1 MDSEGFT
8 SRAWLGHWVSGE
20 EEPVNNYYEDHK
32 LMEGALIKLGDYA
45 HFRYFLLFR
54 NGRFCYYE
62 LPMPAAAPGGAPEGP
77 RRVHLTLTSKHLRGV
92 MMLNASVNAKD
103 LAKSEDEYDA
113 DLIKRGLVFNR
124 KKLEMQLTGYSP
136 TGQLMSWKLRAGK
149 DAVYLK
155 WERAFRLALR
165 PIWVQ
170 NSKCCMVC
178 KKEFGFF
185 IRPHHCRKCGTCMCD
200 ECSVF
205 VPRLPM
211 QGYYDEVRICRD
223 CSPIKIQRSALK
235 LGTRVLVYGIL
246 VGRVVQV
253 DAADDSV
260 DGRAF
265 VNVELVKKDNQLRR
279 FALEHVELY
288 SDAVLSANR
297 IKNVIRQHL
306 SYAVF
311 RTQLNFN
318 TWNLLETVQEQR
330 TVQMVRILNKSTS
343 INELHSMVPML
354 GSLDLIHFPDDDTSE
369 KDRVKESL
377 SHYRGVH
384 VSFPLRLDTVKRLIN
399 QFRNGIL
406 LHRVFVRQILDESE
420 KLFKKIHQS
429 PMNEIEIPA
438 GVQLV
443 VVGDL
448 HGQLEDLLT
457 IMDKNGVPSSKTWY
471 LFNGDFVD
479 RGSHGIEVILLLL
492 IFKLLYPDFVFL
504 NRGNHEERMINEVFG
519 FEDEVY
525 TKYGTD
531 NDEVAGWSGL
541 GTSMNYS
548 PMKLFQM
555 FETVFGLFPIFALLN
570 QRVFIVHGGLSNH
583 ENVTIGELLQLDHR
597 REIPTQGTSR
607 ADEVFTHLLWSDP
620 RDEDGWKPSSR
631 GAGVEFGP
639 DITKAFCAQNGIS
652 LIIRSHE
659 CREEGFDI
667 VHDGLLLTVFSASSY
682 CGSQTNKGAYV
693 QLELGDDNEV
703 KPHVVQFSSQP
714 LQKLKDAGR
723 NEWRKKAQR
732 LERRTLMSLV
742 EIICEKKN
750 ALLTAFNELDTAGSG
765 RVTKLEWKAT
775 LQKVLGIQASFLSY
789 FHQLAEEN
797 PQGGVDYQK
806 FLNRYTVELDGGN
819 VEWRR
824 NLIRKVWTGFCQAL
838 PHPSETD
845 AEKMTLQDKLHF
857 AFNLFQSPSGA
868 AKKEL
873 LAKSEGNGQ
882 VPPSPS
888 SDKFQTKENYLRT
901 GLVTYE
907 VFRNTIQGKLQLGDT
922 LSEQQIFELMQHLD
936 QNHDGVVDYQEFCS
950 FFAEFSRTDYLQ
962 EIFEVDDT
970 KAISLLSRCAALL
983 QKPVKFATLRDAF
996 DAFDHRKTGKLT
1008 VDDILKGTQELSM
1021 VPELDEDEAQ
1031 LLFNS
1036 ILLSYYGINQ
1046 RHQWDTRGLDWVV
1059 FEDTFSPD
1067 STFQRRLWL
1076 ASLGASS
1083 TNLAAM
1089 GEVRD
1094 SLSGD
1099 DDSVQDG
1106 QPSKS
1111 QTWANTFVDS
1121 VKQSLHEQRLY
1132 IKFLFRILDRKRHG
1146 YVTKQQFIATMQA
1159 INEEHGSPLQ
1169 LSQLEQLADAFAY
1182 HKTVRRLSN
1191 VGDET
1196 EETRAYVSY
1205 PEFLRSL
1212 RIIDSGPAD
1221 GSVFSKLLHPLAT
1234 MVRMSVLADC
1244 LKTIY
1249 NAEKRGKRQVLIR
1262 PSSKVIVKFL
1272 QVMQK
1277 NGYIG
1282 EFEIV
1287 DDHRAGKIVVELK
1300 GRINKCGVISPR
1312 FDVKMADYEKWINN
1326 LLPSR
1331 QFGHIVVSTTYGI
1344 MDHHEARRKHTG
1356 GKIIGFFY

>member
-8 SRAWLGHWVSGE
+8 SRAWLSHWVSGE
-20 EEPVNNYYEDHK
+20 DEPVNNYYEDHK

-62 LPMPAAAPGGAPEGP
+62 LPMPAAAPGGGGGGGPDGP

-92 MMLNASVNAKD
+92 MMLNASVNSKD

-113 DLIKRGLVFNR
+113 DLLKRGLVFNR

-136 TGQLMSWKLRAGK
+136 TGQLMCWKLRAGK

-165 PIWVQ
+165 PIWV
-170 NSKCCMVC
+170 
-178 KKEFGFF
+178 
-185 IRPHHCRKCGTCMCD
+185 
-200 ECSVF
+200 
-205 VPRLPM
+205 
-211 QGYYDEVRICRD
+211 
-223 CSPIKIQRSALK
+223 
-235 LGTRVLVYGIL
+235 
-246 VGRVVQV
+246 
-253 DAADDSV
+253 DAADDSE

-265 VNVELVKKDNQLRR
+265 VNVELIKKDNQLRR
-279 FALEHVELY
+279 FPLEHVELY
-288 SDAVLSANR
+288 SDVVLSANR
-297 IKNVIRQHL
+297 IKNAIRQHL
-306 SYAVF
+306 SYTVF

-343 INELHSMVPML
+343 INELQSMVPML
-354 GSLDLIHFPDDDTSE
+354 GSLDVMQFPDDDISE
-369 KDRVKESL
+369 KDRVTKSL

-384 VSFPLRLDTVKRLIN
+384 VAFPLRLDTVKRLIN

-406 LHRVFVRQILDESE
+406 LHRVYVRQILDESE
-420 KLFKKIHQS
+420 KLFRTMHVT
-429 PMNEIEIPA
+429 PMNEIEIPM

-457 IMDKNGVPSSKTWY
+457 IMDKNGVPSSNIWY

-492 IFKLLYPDFVFL
+492 IFKLLYPKFVFL

-519 FEDEVY
+519 FEDEIY

-531 NDEVAGWSGL
+531 NDEVVGWSGL
-541 GTSMNYS
+541 GTSLNYS
-548 PMKLFQM
+548 PLKLFQM

-570 QRVFIVHGGLSNH
+570 KRVFIVHGGLSNH
-583 ENVTIGELLQLDHR
+583 ENVTIEELLQLDHR

-607 ADEVFTHLLWSDP
+607 ADEIFTHLLWSDP
-620 RDEDGWKPSSR
+620 RDEDGWKSSSR

-667 VHDGLLLTVFSASSY
+667 LHDGLLLTVFSASSY

-693 QLELGDDNEV
+693 QLELGEDNNV
-703 KPHVVQFSSQP
+703 KPHVVQFTSQP

-750 ALLTAFNELDTAGSG
+750 ALLTAFIELDTTGSG
-765 RVTKLEWKAT
+765 YVTKLEWKAT
-775 LQKVLGIQASFLSY
+775 LQNVLGIQASFLSY
-789 FHQLAEEN
+789 FRQLAEEN
-797 PQGGVDYQK
+797 QHGCVDYQR

-824 NLIRKVWTGFCQAL
+824 NLIRKVWVGFCQAL
-838 PHPSETD
+838 PRPSETD
-845 AEKMTLQDKLHF
+845 AEKITLQDKLHF
-857 AFNLFQSPSGA
+857 AFNLFHSSSCGA
-868 AKKEL
+868 AKTQHASKPASNADETEPSCSTSSHGD
-873 LAKSEGNGQ
+873 KSN
-882 VPPSPS
+882 
-888 SDKFQTKENYLRT
+888 ENYVHN

-907 VFRNTIQGKLQLGDT
+907 AFRNTIQGKLQLGDT

-970 KAISLLSRCAALL
+970 KAISLLNRCATLL
-983 QKPVKFATLRDAF
+983 QNSNTCASLRDAF
-996 DAFDHRKTGKLT
+996 DAFDHSKMGKLS
-1008 VDDILKGTQELSM
+1008 VDDILKGTQELGM
-1021 VPELDEDEAQ
+1021 MPKLDTEEAQ

-1036 ILLSYYGINQ
+1036 ILLSYYGINE
-1046 RHQWDTRGLDWVV
+1046 RRQWDKRGLNWIV

-1076 ASLGASS
+1076 ASVSASNS
-1083 TNLAAM
+1083 NLAALDVH
-1089 GEVRD
+1089 E
-1094 SLSGD
+1094 STNGD
-1099 DDSVQDG
+1099 DDTVQEG
-1106 QPSKS
+1106 QLSKN
-1111 QTWANTFVDS
+1111 QPWADTFVDS

-1146 YVTKQQFIATMQA
+1146 YVTKEQFIATMQA
-1159 INEEHGSPLQ
+1159 INEEHGAPLK
-1169 LSQLEQLADAFAY
+1169 LLQLEQLADAFACR
-1182 HKTVRRLSN
+1182 KTARRISN
-1191 VGDET
+1191 AGEEI
-1196 EETRAYVSY
+1196 EETRTYVSY

-1212 RIIDSGPAD
+1212 RIIDSGPTDAN
-1221 GSVFSKLLHPLAT
+1221 VAQP
-1234 MVRMSVLADC
+1234 
-1244 LKTIY
+1244 
-1249 NAEKRGKRQVLIR
+1249 QV
-1262 PSSKVIVKFL
+1262 
-1272 QVMQK
+1272 Q
-1277 NGYIG
+1277 
-1282 EFEIV
+1282 
-1287 DDHRAGKIVVELK
+1287 D
-1300 GRINKCGVISPR
+1300 INDAS
-1312 FDVKMADYEKWINN
+1312 N
-1326 LLPSR
+1326 
-1331 QFGHIVVSTTYGI
+1331 
-1344 MDHHEARRKHTG
+1344 
-1356 GKIIGFFY
+1356 

>member
-20 EEPVNNYYEDHK
+20 DEPVNNYYEDHK

-62 LPMPAAAPGGAPEGP
+62 LPMPAAAPSGGPEGP

-92 MMLNASVNAKD
+92 MMLNASVNGKD
-103 LAKSEDEYDA
+103 LVKSEDEYGA
-113 DLIKRGLVFNR
+113 DLLKRGLVFNR
-124 KKLEMQLTGYSP
+124 KKLEMQLTGFSP

-170 NSKCCMVC
+170 NSKYCMIC
-178 KKEFGFF
+178 KKDFSFF

-205 VPRLPM
+205 VPRLPI

-235 LGTRVLVYGIL
+235 LGTRVLVYGVLI
-246 VGRVVQV
+246 GRVAQV
-253 DAADDSV
+253 DAADDS
-260 DGRAF
+260 DEGRAF
-265 VNVELVKKDNQLRR
+265 VNVELAKKNNQLRQ

-297 IKNVIRQHL
+297 IKNAIRQHL

-354 GSLDLIHFPDDDTSE
+354 GSWDTMLCPDDDITE
-369 KDRVKESL
+369 KERVKASL
-377 SHYRGVH
+377 AHYRGVH
-384 VSFPLRLDTVKRLIN
+384 VAFPLRLDTVKRLIN

-420 KLFKKIHQS
+420 KLFRKKHTS
-429 PMNEIEIPA
+429 PANNIEIPV

-457 IMDKNGVPSSKTWY
+457 IMDENGAPSSKTWY
-471 LFNGDFVD
+471 VFNGDFVD
-479 RGSHGIEVILLLL
+479 RGSHGIEVMLLLL

-519 FEDEVY
+519 FEDEIY

-531 NDEVAGWSGL
+531 NDDVAGGNGL
-541 GTSMNYS
+541 GTSLNYS

-570 QRVFIVHGGLSNH
+570 KRIFIVHGGLSSH
-583 ENVTIGELLQLDHR
+583 ENVMIEELLQLNHR

-607 ADEVFTHLLWSDP
+607 ADEIFTHLLWSDP

-639 DITKAFCAQNGIS
+639 DITKAFCTQNDIS

-703 KPHVVQFSSQP
+703 KPHVVQFSSHP
-714 LQKLKDAGR
+714 LQKLKDTGR
-723 NEWRKKAQR
+723 NGWRKKAQR
-732 LERRTLMSLV
+732 LERRTVMSLV

-750 ALLTAFNELDTAGSG
+750 ALLSAFNELDTTGSG
-765 RVTKLEWKAT
+765 CVTKLEWKAI
-775 LQKVLGIQASFLSY
+775 LQKTLGIEVRFLSY
-789 FHQLAEEN
+789 FHQLAEEDKD
-797 PQGGVDYQK
+797 GSVDFQK
-806 FLNRYTVELDGGN
+806 FLNRYTIELDGGN

-824 NLIRKVWTGFCQAL
+824 NLIRKVWMGFCQAL
-838 PHPSETD
+838 PHPSNTD
-845 AEKMTLQDKLHF
+845 TEKMTLHDKLHL
-857 AFNLFQSPSGA
+857 AFNLFQSSSENG
-868 AKKEL
+868 KKEQ
-873 LAKSEGNGQ
+873 AVKSDANGQ
-882 VPPSPS
+882 SGGSLNGDKVPPRES
-888 SDKFQTKENYLRT
+888 YLRNN
-901 GLVTYE
+901 LVTYE
-907 VFRNTIQGKLQLGDT
+907 VFRSTIQGKLELGDI

-962 EIFEVDDT
+962 ELFEVDDT
-970 KAISLLSRCAALL
+970 KAISLLNRCATLL
-983 QKPVKFATLRDAF
+983 QNPNKFKSLREAF
-996 DAFDHRKTGKLT
+996 DSFDHGKTGKLT
-1008 VDDILKGTQELSM
+1008 VEDIFKGTQELNM
-1021 VPELDEDEAQ
+1021 VPDLDQDDAQ

-1036 ILLSYYGINQ
+1036 ILRSYYGINQ
-1046 RHQWDTRGLDWVV
+1046 RHQWEMRGLDWVV

-1076 ASLGASS
+1076 TSLDASS

-1089 GEVRD
+1089 DAQD
-1094 SLSGD
+1094 SFSGD
-1099 DDSVQDG
+1099 DDSVKEG
-1106 QPSKS
+1106 QTSTS
-1111 QTWANTFVDS
+1111 QTWADTFVDS

-1132 IKFLFRILDRKRHG
+1132 IKFIFRILDRKRHG
-1146 YVTKQQFIATMQA
+1146 YVTKEKFIATMQA

-1169 LSQLEQLADAFAY
+1169 LSQLEQLADAFSHPKAI
-1182 HKTVRRLSN
+1182 RRMPAE
-1191 VGDET
+1191 GGEM
-1196 EETRAYVSY
+1196 EETHMFVSY

-1212 RIIDSGPAD
+1212 RIIDSGPSD
-1221 GSVFSKLLHPLAT
+1221 GNGAT
-1234 MVRMSVLADC
+1234 VEITSC
-1244 LKTIY
+1244 
-1249 NAEKRGKRQVLIR
+1249 
-1262 PSSKVIVKFL
+1262 
-1272 QVMQK
+1272 
-1277 NGYIG
+1277 G
-1282 EFEIV
+1282 E
-1287 DDHRAGKIVVELK
+1287 
-1300 GRINKCGVISPR
+1300 
-1312 FDVKMADYEKWINN
+1312 
-1326 LLPSR
+1326 
-1331 QFGHIVVSTTYGI
+1331 
-1344 MDHHEARRKHTG
+1344 
-1356 GKIIGFFY
+1356 

>member
-54 NGRFCYYE
+54 NGRLCYYE
-62 LPMPAAAPGGAPEGP
+62 LPMPAAAPEGGNDGP
-77 RRVHLTLTSKHLRGV
+77 KRVHLTLTSKHLRGV
-92 MMLNASVNAKD
+92 MMLNASVNAKE
-103 LAKSEDEYDA
+103 LAKSEDEYNA
-113 DLIKRGLVFNR
+113 DLLKRGLVFNR

-136 TGQLMSWKLRAGK
+136 TGQLMCWKLRAGK

-170 NSKCCMVC
+170 NSKHCMVC
-178 KKEFGFF
+178 KKEFSFF

-223 CSPIKIQRSALK
+223 CSPVKIQRSSLK

-253 DAADDSV
+253 DAADDSEN
-260 DGRAF
+260 GRAF
-265 VNVELVKKDNQLRR
+265 VNVELVKKDNRMRR
-279 FALEHVELY
+279 FPLEHVELY

-297 IKNVIRQHL
+297 IKNAIRQHL
-306 SYAVF
+306 SYAFF

-343 INELHSMVPML
+343 INELHSMIPML
-354 GSLDLIHFPDDDTSE
+354 GSLDLMQFPDDSVSD

-377 SHYRGVH
+377 SHYHGVH

-420 KLFKKIHQS
+420 KLFRRMHES
-429 PMNEIEIPA
+429 PMNEIEIPED
-438 GVQLV
+438 VQLI

-457 IMDKNGVPSSKTWY
+457 ILDKNGVPSSNTWY

-492 IFKLLYPDFVFL
+492 NFKLLYPNFVFL

-519 FEDEVY
+519 FEDEIY

-531 NDEVAGWSGL
+531 NDEVTGLSGL
-541 GTSMNYS
+541 GTSPDYS

-555 FETVFGLFPIFALLN
+555 FETVFSLFPIFALLN
-570 QRVFIVHGGLSNH
+570 KRVFIVHGGLSNH
-583 ENVTIGELLQLDHR
+583 VDVTIDELLQLDHR
-597 REIPTQGTSR
+597 REIPTQSANRT
-607 ADEVFTHLLWSDP
+607 DEVFTHLLWSDP

-639 DITKAFCAQNGIS
+639 DITKAFCARNKIS

-667 VHDGLLLTVFSASSY
+667 AHDGLLLTVFSASSY

-693 QLELGDDNEV
+693 QLTLGEGGEV
-703 KPHVVQFSSQP
+703 KPNVVQFSSQP
-714 LQKLKDAGR
+714 LQQLKDAGR

-750 ALLTAFNELDTAGSG
+750 ALLTAFTELDTTSTG

-775 LQKVLGIQASFLSY
+775 LQKVLGIQAMFLSY
-789 FHQLAEEN
+789 FRQLAEVDQ
-797 PQGGVDYQK
+797 QGCVEYQK
-806 FLNRYTVELDGGN
+806 FLNRYSVQLDGGN

-824 NLIRKVWTGFCQAL
+824 NLIRKVWKGFMQAL
-838 PHPSETD
+838 PCLSEAD
-845 AEKMTLQDKLHF
+845 AEKLTLQDKLYF
-857 AFNLFQSPSGA
+857 AFSLFESSTPGA
-868 AKKEL
+868 LKKDFAFTAASKAEKRSNSHL
-873 LAKSEGNGQ
+873 FCKGDRPKESYRLNG
-882 VPPSPS
+882 V
-888 SDKFQTKENYLRT
+888 
-901 GLVTYE
+901 VTYE
-907 VFRNTIQGKLQLGDT
+907 MFRNTIQEKLQLRDT

-936 QNHDGVVDYQEFCS
+936 QNHDGVVDYHEFCS

-962 EIFEVDDT
+962 EIFEVNDT
-970 KAISLLSRCAALL
+970 KAISLLNRCATLL
-983 QKPVKFATLRDAF
+983 QQPNKFASLRDAF
-996 DAFDHRKTGKLT
+996 DAFDHSKTGKLT
-1008 VDDILKGTQELSM
+1008 LDDIMKGTQELGM
-1021 VPELDEDEAQ
+1021 VPELDTEETQ
-1031 LLFNS
+1031 LLFNA

-1046 RHQWDTRGLDWVV
+1046 RHQWDKRGLDWVV

-1067 STFQRRLWL
+1067 STFQQRLWM
-1076 ASLGASS
+1076 ASLGASN
-1083 TNLAAM
+1083 TNLAALDAR
-1089 GEVRD
+1089 ESCAWD
-1094 SLSGD
+1094 EET
-1099 DDSVQDG
+1099 VQDAQG
-1106 QPSKS
+1106 SKT
-1111 QTWANTFVDS
+1111 QAWTDTFVDT

-1146 YVTKQQFIATMQA
+1146 YVTKGQFIATMQA
-1159 INEEHGSPLQ
+1159 INEEHGAPLK
-1169 LSQLEQLADAFAY
+1169 LAQLEHLADAFACQ
-1182 HKTVRRLSN
+1182 KTLRRMSMD
-1191 VGDET
+1191 G
-1196 EETRAYVSY
+1196 EEREEKCTYVSY

-1212 RIIDSGPAD
+1212 RIIDSGPTEEKEVVACETQD
-1221 GSVFSKLLHPLAT
+1221 AT
-1234 MVRMSVLADC
+1234 
-1244 LKTIY
+1244 
-1249 NAEKRGKRQVLIR
+1249 
-1262 PSSKVIVKFL
+1262 
-1272 QVMQK
+1272 
-1277 NGYIG
+1277 
-1282 EFEIV
+1282 
-1287 DDHRAGKIVVELK
+1287 
-1300 GRINKCGVISPR
+1300 
-1312 FDVKMADYEKWINN
+1312 
-1326 LLPSR
+1326 
-1331 QFGHIVVSTTYGI
+1331 
-1344 MDHHEARRKHTG
+1344 
-1356 GKIIGFFY
+1356 

>member
-1 MDSEGFT
+1 MMDAEGFT

-62 LPMPAAAPGGAPEGP
+62 LPMPAAAPGGGPEGP
-77 RRVHLTLTSKHLRGV
+77 SRVHLTLTSKHLRGV

-113 DLIKRGLVFNR
+113 DLLKRGLVFNR

-136 TGQLMSWKLRAGK
+136 TGQLMCWKLRAGK

-178 KKEFGFF
+178 QKEFSFF

-223 CSPIKIQRSALK
+223 CSPIKIQRSSLK

-253 DAADDSV
+253 DAADDSE

-265 VNVELVKKDNQLRR
+265 VNVELVKKNNKLRR
-279 FALEHVELY
+279 FPMEHVELY

-297 IKNVIRQHL
+297 IKNAIRQHL

-354 GSLDLIHFPDDDTSE
+354 GSLDTMQFGDDDTSE

-377 SHYRGVH
+377 EHYRGVH
-384 VSFPLRLDTVKRLIN
+384 VCFPLRLDTVKKLIN

-420 KLFKKIHQS
+420 KLFGKMHQS

-492 IFKLLYPDFVFL
+492 IFKLMYPEFVFL

-525 TKYGTD
+525 TKYSTD
-531 NDEVAGWSGL
+531 SDEVAGGSGL
-541 GTSMNYS
+541 GTSINYS
-548 PMKLFQM
+548 PMKIFQM

-570 QRVFIVHGGLSNH
+570 KRVFIVHGGLSNH
-583 ENVTIGELLQLDHR
+583 ENVTIDELLQIDHR

-607 ADEVFTHLLWSDP
+607 ADEIFTHLLWSDP

-639 DITKAFCAQNGIS
+639 DITKAFCAQNEIS

-693 QLELGDDNEV
+693 QLELGEDNEV
-703 KPHVVQFSSQP
+703 KPHVVQFCSQP

-732 LERRTLMSLV
+732 LERRTLVSLV

-750 ALLTAFNELDTAGSG
+750 VLLAAFSELDTTGSG

-775 LQKVLGIQASFLSY
+775 LQHVLGIQASFLSY
-789 FHQLAEEN
+789 FHQLAEEE

-806 FLNRYTVELDGGN
+806 FLNRYTIELDGGN

-838 PHPSETD
+838 PHPSESD
-845 AEKMTLQDKLHF
+845 AEKMNLQDKLHF
-857 AFNLFQSPSGA
+857 AFNLFQSPPAGA
-868 AKKEL
+868 AKQDGKGQ
-873 LAKSEGNGQ
+873 APASNGDK
-882 VPPSPS
+882 PP
-888 SDKFQTKENYLRT
+888 TKDSRN

-907 VFRNTIQGKLQLGDT
+907 VFRNTIQGKLQLGET
-922 LSEQQIFELMQHLD
+922 LSEQQIFELMKYLD
-936 QNHDGVVDYQEFCS
+936 QNHDGVVDYGEFCS

-970 KAISLLSRCAALL
+970 KAISLLNRCATLL
-983 QKPVKFATLRDAF
+983 QKSTKFASLKDAF
-996 DAFDHRKTGKLT
+996 DAFDHSNTGKLS
-1008 VDDILKGTQELSM
+1008 VGDIMKGTQELSM
-1021 VPELDEDEAQ
+1021 VPELDADEAQ
-1031 LLFNS
+1031 LLYNS

-1046 RHQWDTRGLDWVV
+1046 RHQWDTRGLDWIV

-1076 ASLGASS
+1076 ASLDASS

-1089 GEVRD
+1089 DVRD
-1094 SLSGD
+1094 SLSAD
-1099 DDSVQDG
+1099 DDSVQEG

-1111 QTWANTFVDS
+1111 QAWADTFVDS

-1146 YVTKQQFIATMQA
+1146 YVTKEQFVATMQA
-1159 INEEHGSPLQ
+1159 INEEHGAPLK
-1169 LSQLEQLADAFAY
+1169 LEQLEQLADAFA
-1182 HKTVRRLSN
+1182 HRKAVRTMSN
-1191 VGDET
+1191 AGEET
-1196 EETRAYVSY
+1196 EETRTYVSY

-1212 RIIDSGPAD
+1212 RIIDQGPTDGAAQEAQDTTDANSG
-1221 GSVFSKLLHPLAT
+1221 
-1234 MVRMSVLADC
+1234 
-1244 LKTIY
+1244 
-1249 NAEKRGKRQVLIR
+1249 E
-1262 PSSKVIVKFL
+1262 
-1272 QVMQK
+1272 
-1277 NGYIG
+1277 
-1282 EFEIV
+1282 
-1287 DDHRAGKIVVELK
+1287 
-1300 GRINKCGVISPR
+1300 
-1312 FDVKMADYEKWINN
+1312 
-1326 LLPSR
+1326 
-1331 QFGHIVVSTTYGI
+1331 
-1344 MDHHEARRKHTG
+1344 
-1356 GKIIGFFY
+1356 

>member
-62 LPMPAAAPGGAPEGP
+62 LPMPAAAPPGGSEGP

-92 MMLNASVNAKD
+92 MMLSASGAAKD
-103 LAKSEDEYDA
+103 VAKSEDEYDA
-113 DLIKRGLVFNR
+113 DLVKRGLVFNR

-136 TGQLMSWKLRAGK
+136 TGQLMSWQLRAGK
-149 DAVYLK
+149 DAVFLK

-170 NSKCCMVC
+170 NSRCCMVC
-178 KKEFGFF
+178 KKEFSFF

-223 CSPIKIQRSALK
+223 CSPVKIQKSALK
-235 LGTRVLVYGIL
+235 LGTRVLVYGVL

-253 DAADDSV
+253 DADDSEN
-260 DGRAF
+260 GRAF
-265 VNVELVKKDNQLRR
+265 VNVELEKNDNHLRR
-279 FALEHVELY
+279 FPLEHVELY

-297 IKNVIRQHL
+297 IKNAIRSHL

-354 GSLDLIHFPDDDTSE
+354 GSLEMMQFPDDDMTE
-369 KDRVKESL
+369 KDRVKASL
-377 SHYRGVH
+377 ANYRGVH
-384 VSFPLRLDTVKRLIN
+384 VSFPLRLDTVKKLIN

-406 LHRVFVRQILDESE
+406 LHRVFVRRILDESE
-420 KLFKKIHQS
+420 KIFREMHQS
-429 PMNEIEIPA
+429 PMNQIEIPA

-519 FEDEVY
+519 FEDEIY

-531 NDEVAGWSGL
+531 SDEVAGGNGL
-541 GTSMNYS
+541 GTSLNYS

-555 FETVFGLFPIFALLN
+555 FETVFGLFPLFALLN
-570 QRVFIVHGGLSNH
+570 QKVFIVHGGLSNH
-583 ENVTIGELLQLDHR
+583 ENVTIGELLQLNHR

-620 RDEDGWKPSSR
+620 REEDGWKPSSR

-639 DITKAFCAQNGIS
+639 DITKAFCAENGIS

-659 CREEGFDI
+659 CREEGYDI

-682 CGSQTNKGAYV
+682 CASQTNKGAYV
-693 QLELGDDNEV
+693 QLELGEDNEI

-732 LERRTLMSLV
+732 LERRTVMSLV

-750 ALLTAFNELDTAGSG
+750 GLLTAFNEIDTTGSG
-765 RVTKLEWKAT
+765 RVTKLQWKAT
-775 LQKVLGIQASFLSY
+775 LQKVLGIQASFLLY
-789 FHQLAEEN
+789 FHQLAEEEN
-797 PQGGVDYQK
+797 DGTVDYQK

-824 NLIRKVWTGFCQAL
+824 NLIRKVWMGFCQAL
-838 PHPSETD
+838 PHPSEAD

-857 AFNLFQSPSGA
+857 AFDLFQAPSGNGA
-868 AKKEL
+868 AQLAPKSDTANSQNGDKGSKK
-873 LAKSEGNGQ
+873 NI
-882 VPPSPS
+882 
-888 SDKFQTKENYLRT
+888 FRNR
-901 GLVTYE
+901 LVTYE
-907 VFRNTIQGKLQLGDT
+907 VFRNTLQGKLQLGET

-962 EIFEVDDT
+962 ELFEVDDT
-970 KAISLLSRCAALL
+970 KAISLLNRCATLL
-983 QKPVKFATLRDAF
+983 QSSDKFNSLREAF
-996 DAFDHRKTGKLT
+996 DFFDTDKTGKLS
-1008 VDDILKGTQELSM
+1008 VEELLKGTQALHM
-1021 VPELDEDEAQ
+1021 VPELDQDDAQ

-1046 RHQWDTRGLDWVV
+1046 RHQWETRGLDWVV

-1089 GEVRD
+1089 DVRD
-1094 SLSGD
+1094 SF
-1099 DDSVQDG
+1099 DDSVKDG
-1106 QPSKS
+1106 QSTRS
-1111 QTWANTFVDS
+1111 QAWADTFVDS

-1146 YVTKQQFIATMQA
+1146 YVTKDKFIATMQA
-1159 INEEHGSPLQ
+1159 INEEHGAPLQ
-1169 LSQLEQLADAFAY
+1169 LSQLEQLAEAFSH
-1182 HKTVRRLSN
+1182 HKTVRRLS
-1191 VGDET
+1191 GEGEEI
-1196 EETRAYVSY
+1196 EETQTFVSY

-1212 RIIDSGPAD
+1212 RIIDAGPSD
-1221 GSVFSKLLHPLAT
+1221 GSGAAT
-1234 MVRMSVLADC
+1234 GLQTC
-1244 LKTIY
+1244 
-1249 NAEKRGKRQVLIR
+1249 AE
-1262 PSSKVIVKFL
+1262 
-1272 QVMQK
+1272 
-1277 NGYIG
+1277 
-1282 EFEIV
+1282 
-1287 DDHRAGKIVVELK
+1287 
-1300 GRINKCGVISPR
+1300 
-1312 FDVKMADYEKWINN
+1312 
-1326 LLPSR
+1326 
-1331 QFGHIVVSTTYGI
+1331 
-1344 MDHHEARRKHTG
+1344 
-1356 GKIIGFFY
+1356 

>member
-8 SRAWLGHWVSGE
+8 SRAWLSHWVSGE
-20 EEPVNNYYEDHK
+20 DEPVNNYYEDHK

-62 LPMPAAAPGGAPEGP
+62 LPMPAAAPGGGGGGPDGP

-92 MMLNASVNAKD
+92 MMLNASVNSKD

-113 DLIKRGLVFNR
+113 DLLKRGLVFNR

-136 TGQLMSWKLRAGK
+136 TGQLMCWKLRAGK

-178 KKEFGFF
+178 KKEFSFF
-185 IRPHHCRKCGTCMCD
+185 IRPHHCRHCNIDVLTVGSWKCYSKCGTCMCD

-205 VPRLPM
+205 VPRLPI

-223 CSPIKIQRSALK
+223 CSPVKIQRSALK
-235 LGTRVLVYGIL
+235 LGTHVLVYGIL

-253 DAADDSV
+253 DAADDSE

-265 VNVELVKKDNQLRR
+265 VNVELIKKDNQLRR
-279 FALEHVELY
+279 FPLEHVELY
-288 SDAVLSANR
+288 SDVVLSANR
-297 IKNVIRQHL
+297 IKNAIRQHL
-306 SYAVF
+306 SYTVF

-343 INELHSMVPML
+343 INELQSMVPML
-354 GSLDLIHFPDDDTSE
+354 GSLDVMQFPDDDISE
-369 KDRVKESL
+369 KDRVTKSL

-384 VSFPLRLDTVKRLIN
+384 VAFPLRLDTVKRLIN

-406 LHRVFVRQILDESE
+406 LHRVYVRQILDESE
-420 KLFKKIHQS
+420 KLFRTMHVT
-429 PMNEIEIPA
+429 PMNEIEIPM

-457 IMDKNGVPSSKTWY
+457 IMDKNGVPSSNIWY

-492 IFKLLYPDFVFL
+492 IFKLLYPKFVFL

-519 FEDEVY
+519 FEDEIY

-531 NDEVAGWSGL
+531 NDEVVGWSGL
-541 GTSMNYS
+541 GTSLNYS
-548 PMKLFQM
+548 PLKLFQM

-570 QRVFIVHGGLSNH
+570 KRVFIVHGGLSNH
-583 ENVTIGELLQLDHR
+583 ENVTIEELLQLDHR

-607 ADEVFTHLLWSDP
+607 ADEIFTHLLWSDP
-620 RDEDGWKPSSR
+620 RDEDGWKSSSR

-667 VHDGLLLTVFSASSY
+667 LHDGLLLTVFSASSY

-693 QLELGDDNEV
+693 QLELGEDNNV
-703 KPHVVQFSSQP
+703 KPHVVQFTSQP

-750 ALLTAFNELDTAGSG
+750 ALLTAFIELDTTGSG
-765 RVTKLEWKAT
+765 YVTKLEWKAT
-775 LQKVLGIQASFLSY
+775 LQNVLGIQASFLSY
-789 FHQLAEEN
+789 FRQLAEEN
-797 PQGGVDYQK
+797 QHGCVDYQR

-824 NLIRKVWTGFCQAL
+824 NLIRKVWVGFCQAL
-838 PHPSETD
+838 PRPSETD
-845 AEKMTLQDKLHF
+845 AEKITLQEKLHF
-857 AFNLFQSPSGA
+857 AFNLFHSSSCGA
-868 AKKEL
+868 AKTQHASKPASNADETEPSCSTSSHGD
-873 LAKSEGNGQ
+873 KSN
-882 VPPSPS
+882 
-888 SDKFQTKENYLRT
+888 ENYVRN

-907 VFRNTIQGKLQLGDT
+907 AFRNTIQGKLQLGDT

-970 KAISLLSRCAALL
+970 KAISLLNRCATLL
-983 QKPVKFATLRDAF
+983 QNSNTCASLRDAF
-996 DAFDHRKTGKLT
+996 DAFDHSKMGKLS
-1008 VDDILKGTQELSM
+1008 VDDILKGTQELGM
-1021 VPELDEDEAQ
+1021 VPKLDTEEAQ

-1036 ILLSYYGINQ
+1036 ILLSYYGINE
-1046 RHQWDTRGLDWVV
+1046 RRQWDKRGLNWIV

-1076 ASLGASS
+1076 ASVSASNS
-1083 TNLAAM
+1083 NLAALDVH
-1089 GEVRD
+1089 E
-1094 SLSGD
+1094 STNGD
-1099 DDSVQDG
+1099 DDTVQEG
-1106 QPSKS
+1106 QLSKN
-1111 QTWANTFVDS
+1111 QPWADTFVDS

-1146 YVTKQQFIATMQA
+1146 YVTKEQFIATMQA
-1159 INEEHGSPLQ
+1159 INEEHGAPLK
-1169 LSQLEQLADAFAY
+1169 LLQLEQLADAFACR
-1182 HKTVRRLSN
+1182 KTARRISN
-1191 VGDET
+1191 AGEEI
-1196 EETRAYVSY
+1196 EETRTYVSY

-1212 RIIDSGPAD
+1212 RIIDSGPTDAN
-1221 GSVFSKLLHPLAT
+1221 VAQP
-1234 MVRMSVLADC
+1234 
-1244 LKTIY
+1244 
-1249 NAEKRGKRQVLIR
+1249 QV
-1262 PSSKVIVKFL
+1262 
-1272 QVMQK
+1272 Q
-1277 NGYIG
+1277 
-1282 EFEIV
+1282 
-1287 DDHRAGKIVVELK
+1287 D
-1300 GRINKCGVISPR
+1300 INDAS
-1312 FDVKMADYEKWINN
+1312 N
-1326 LLPSR
+1326 
-1331 QFGHIVVSTTYGI
+1331 
-1344 MDHHEARRKHTG
+1344 
-1356 GKIIGFFY
+1356 

>member
-1 MDSEGFT
+1 MDTEGFT

-62 LPMPAAAPGGAPEGP
+62 LPMPAAAPGGGSEGP

-136 TGQLMSWKLRAGK
+136 TGQLMCWKLRAGK

-178 KKEFGFF
+178 KKEFSFF

-223 CSPIKIQRSALK
+223 CSPIKIQRSSLK
-235 LGTRVLVYGIL
+235 MGTRVLVYGIL

-260 DGRAF
+260 DGSAF
-265 VNVELVKKDNQLRR
+265 VNVELVKKNNQLRR

-297 IKNVIRQHL
+297 IKNAIRQHL

-343 INELHSMVPML
+343 INELQSMVPML
-354 GSLDLIHFPDDDTSE
+354 GSLDTMQFPDDDVSE

-384 VSFPLRLDTVKRLIN
+384 VSFPLRLDTVKKLIN

-420 KLFKKIHQS
+420 KLFRKMHGS
-429 PMNEIEIPA
+429 PMNEIEIPM

-457 IMDKNGVPSSKTWY
+457 IMDKNGVPNSKTWY

-492 IFKLLYPDFVFL
+492 IFKLLYPEYVFL

-570 QRVFIVHGGLSNH
+570 KRVFIVHGGLSNH
-583 ENVTIGELLQLDHR
+583 ENVTIEELLQLDHR

-620 RDEDGWKPSSR
+620 RDENGWKPSSR

-693 QLELGDDNEV
+693 QLELGEDNEV

-742 EIICEKKN
+742 EIICEKKH
-750 ALLTAFNELDTAGSG
+750 ALLAAFNELDSTGSG

-775 LQKVLGIQASFLSY
+775 LQKVLGIEASFLSY
-789 FHQLAEEN
+789 FHQLAEEE
-797 PQGGVDYQK
+797 QDGGVDYQK

-824 NLIRKVWTGFCQAL
+824 NLIRKVWKGFCQAL
-838 PHPSETD
+838 PHPSESD

-857 AFNLFQSPSGA
+857 AFNLFQSSPAGA
-868 AKKEL
+868 AKAATPLSKIEESGPLSTCGYGDKPKE
-873 LAKSEGNGQ
+873 SYMRN
-882 VPPSPS
+882 S
-888 SDKFQTKENYLRT
+888 
-901 GLVTYE
+901 LVTYE

-936 QNHDGVVDYQEFCS
+936 QNHDGVVDYHEFCS

-970 KAISLLSRCAALL
+970 KAISLLNRCAALL
-983 QKPVKFATLRDAF
+983 QNPNKFKSLREAF
-996 DAFDHRKTGKLT
+996 DAFDHSKTGKLT
-1008 VDDILKGTQELSM
+1008 VDDILKGTQELNM
-1021 VPELDEDEAQ
+1021 VPELDNEEAQ

-1046 RHQWDTRGLDWVV
+1046 RHQWDKRGLDWVV

-1076 ASLGASS
+1076 ASLGASN
-1083 TNLAAM
+1083 TNLAAL
-1089 GEVRD
+1089 D
-1094 SLSGD
+1094 IGD
-1099 DDSVQDG
+1099 DDVQDG
-1106 QPSKS
+1106 QASKN
-1111 QTWANTFVDS
+1111 QAWADTFVDS

-1146 YVTKQQFIATMQA
+1146 YVTKQQFVATMQA
-1159 INEEHGSPLQ
+1159 INEEHGAPLK
-1169 LSQLEQLADAFAY
+1169 LSQLEQLADAFA
-1182 HKTVRRLSN
+1182 HRKTVRRMSN
-1191 VGDET
+1191 AGEET
-1196 EETRAYVSY
+1196 EETRTYVSY

-1212 RIIDSGPAD
+1212 RIIDSGSTEGTA
-1221 GSVFSKLLHPLAT
+1221 VFPEMQEVTDA
-1234 MVRMSVLADC
+1234 
-1244 LKTIY
+1244 
-1249 NAEKRGKRQVLIR
+1249 
-1262 PSSKVIVKFL
+1262 SS
-1272 QVMQK
+1272 
-1277 NGYIG
+1277 G
-1282 EFEIV
+1282 E
-1287 DDHRAGKIVVELK
+1287 
-1300 GRINKCGVISPR
+1300 
-1312 FDVKMADYEKWINN
+1312 
-1326 LLPSR
+1326 
-1331 QFGHIVVSTTYGI
+1331 
-1344 MDHHEARRKHTG
+1344 
-1356 GKIIGFFY
+1356 

>member
-1 MDSEGFT
+1 MDLEGFT

-20 EEPVNNYYEDHK
+20 DEPVNNYYEDHK

-62 LPMPAAAPGGAPEGP
+62 LPMPAAAPIGGGGGGTEGLKC
-77 RRVHLTLTSKHLRGV
+77 VHLTITSKHLRGV

-103 LAKSEDEYDA
+103 QAKSEDEYDA
-113 DLIKRGLVFNR
+113 DLVKRGLVFNR

-136 TGQLMSWKLRAGK
+136 TGQLMCWKLRAGK
-149 DAVYLK
+149 DAVYVK

-211 QGYYDEVRICRD
+211 QGYYEEVRICRD
-223 CSPIKIQRSALK
+223 CSPVKIQRSALK
-235 LGTRVLVYGIL
+235 LGTLVLVYGIL

-253 DAADDSV
+253 DAADDSE

-265 VNVELVKKDNQLRR
+265 VNVELVKKGNQLQR
-279 FALEHVELY
+279 FPLERVELY

-297 IKNVIRQHL
+297 IKNAIRQHL

-343 INELHSMVPML
+343 VNELHSMVPML
-354 GSLDLIHFPDDDTSE
+354 GTLDMMQFPDDDVSE
-369 KDRVKESL
+369 KSRVKKSL

-384 VSFPLRLDTVKRLIN
+384 VSFPLRLDTAKRLIN

-420 KLFKKIHQS
+420 SLFRTMHQS
-429 PMNEIEIPA
+429 PMNEIEIPM

-457 IMDKNGVPSSKTWY
+457 ILDKNGVPSSKTWY

-479 RGSHGIEVILLLL
+479 RGSHGVEVILLLL
-492 IFKLLYPDFVFL
+492 IFKLLYPNFVFL
-504 NRGNHEERMINEVFG
+504 NRGNHEEQMINEAFG
-519 FEDEVY
+519 FEDEVHM
-525 TKYGTD
+525 KYGTD

-541 GTSMNYS
+541 GTSLNYS
-548 PMKLFQM
+548 PMKLFHM
-555 FETVFGLFPIFALLN
+555 FETVFDLFPIFAMLN
-570 QRVFIVHGGLSNH
+570 KRIFIVHGGLSNH
-583 ENVTIGELLQLDHR
+583 ENVTIDELLQLDYR
-597 REIPTQGTSR
+597 RKIPTQGTSR
-607 ADEVFTHLLWSDP
+607 ADEIFTHLMWSDP
-620 RDEDGWKPSSR
+620 GDEDGWRPSSR

-639 DITKAFCAQNGIS
+639 DITKAFCVQNGLS

-659 CREEGFDI
+659 CRAEGFDI

-693 QLELGDDNEV
+693 QLELGEDDEIE
-703 KPHVVQFSSQP
+703 PHVVQYSSQP
-714 LQKLKDAGR
+714 LQQLRDAGR

-732 LERRTLMSLV
+732 LERRTLMSFV

-750 ALLTAFNELDTAGSG
+750 ALLAAFNELDSTGSG

-775 LQKVLGIQASFLSY
+775 LQKVMGIQASFLSY
-789 FHQLAEEN
+789 FHQLAEEDK
-797 PQGGVDYQK
+797 QGGVDYQK

-824 NLIRKVWTGFCQAL
+824 NLIRKVWMGFCQAL
-838 PHPSETD
+838 PHPF
-845 AEKMTLQDKLHF
+845 AEKTTLQDKLHF
-857 AFNLFQSPSGA
+857 AFHLFQSPGTA
-868 AKKEL
+868 NQEL
-873 LAKSEGNGQ
+873 TARLNSKADEFGQ
-882 VPPSPS
+882 PS
-888 SDKFQTKENYLRT
+888 SPFSHGDKPKESHSRN
-901 GLVTYE
+901 GLVTYD
-907 VFRNTIQGKLQLGDT
+907 VFRNTIQGTLQLNDT

-936 QNHDGVVDYQEFCS
+936 QNRDGVIDYHEFCS
-950 FFAEFSRTDYLQ
+950 FFAEFSRADYLQ

-970 KAISLLSRCAALL
+970 NAISLLNRCATLL
-983 QKPVKFATLRDAF
+983 QKSNQFASLREAF
-996 DAFDHRKTGKLT
+996 EAFDHSKSGKLM
-1008 VDDILKGTQELSM
+1008 VDDILKGTQELGM
-1021 VPELDEDEAQ
+1021 VPELDKDEAL

-1036 ILLSYYGINQ
+1036 IMLSYYGINE
-1046 RHQWDTRGLDWVV
+1046 RHQWDKRGLSWTV

-1076 ASLGASS
+1076 TTLGASN
-1083 TNLAAM
+1083 TNLAGLDVPESEPLDEEPA
-1089 GEVRD
+1089 
-1094 SLSGD
+1094 GD
-1099 DDSVQDG
+1099 EQQ
-1106 QPSKS
+1106 QPS
-1111 QTWANTFVDS
+1111 TWADTFVDG

-1159 INEEHGSPLQ
+1159 INEEHGAPLK
-1169 LSQLEQLADAFAY
+1169 LVQLEQLADAFACR
-1182 HKTVRRLSN
+1182 KTVRRMSN
-1191 VGDET
+1191 AGEES
-1196 EETRAYVSY
+1196 EETRTYVSY

-1212 RIIDSGPAD
+1212 RIIDAGPSDLHAHVAD
-1221 GSVFSKLLHPLAT
+1221 
-1234 MVRMSVLADC
+1234 
-1244 LKTIY
+1244 
-1249 NAEKRGKRQVLIR
+1249 
-1262 PSSKVIVKFL
+1262 
-1272 QVMQK
+1272 
-1277 NGYIG
+1277 
-1282 EFEIV
+1282 V
-1287 DDHRAGKIVVELK
+1287 DNHVVDT
-1300 GRINKCGVISPR
+1300 S
-1312 FDVKMADYEKWINN
+1312 
-1326 LLPSR
+1326 
-1331 QFGHIVVSTTYGI
+1331 
-1344 MDHHEARRKHTG
+1344 
-1356 GKIIGFFY
+1356 